1 MTEMH
6 VTHFRVLEA
15 MAAVEREVG
24 HRLGFGPVRSL
35 TQEMAV
41 YLGAEAAVEAWATAK
56 QDHPEL
62 EPRND
67 LEQLCSE
74 FIVLHDAETAS
85 WAH

>member
-1 MTEMH
+1 MTEMQI
-6 VTHFRVLEA
+6 THFRVLEA

-24 HRLGFGPVRSL
+24 DRLGFGPARSL

-41 YLGAEAAVEAWATAK
+41 YLGAEAAVEAWASAK
-56 QDHPEL
+56 HDQPEL

-67 LEQLCSE
+67 LEQRCSE

>member
-24 HRLGFGPVRSL
+24 DRLGFGPARSL

-41 YLGAEAAVEAWATAK
+41 YLGAEAAVEAWVTAK
-56 QDHPEL
+56 HDRPEL

-85 WAH
+85 WGH

>member
-6 VTHFRVLEA
+6 ITHFRVLEA

-24 HRLGFGPVRSL
+24 DRLGFGPARSL

-41 YLGAEAAVEAWATAK
+41 YLGAEAAVEAWAIVK
-56 QDHPEL
+56 HGQPEL
-62 EPRND
+62 EPRNG

>member
-6 VTHFRVLEA
+6 VTHFRVLDA

-24 HRLGFGPVRSL
+24 DRLGFGPARSL

-41 YLGAEAAVEAWATAK
+41 YLGAEAAVEAWVTAK
-56 QDHPEL
+56 HDRPEL

-67 LEQLCSE
+67 LEKLCSA

-85 WAH
+85 WGH